1 MKQLNARDRQLVKK
15 LCESGT
21 SEEMLLA
28 WETIVGRSFAESKKH
43 KFQVTEEKL
52 INETTGEEIKWILPS
67 NLSSS
72 EKRIIHLGEFAEGKG
87 SGAIRPVLFRQ
98 NRKGPTEKVANSRE
112 FAGYTH
118 GYNHSRFARQVHDLL
133 SVIAYLDSKD
143 KKTIEIRAG
152 KGFEPQAIVA
162 SYLAG
167 NSIKKVVVESS
178 GFRFSEIVD
187 YRDPRFLPG
196 AIKYG
201 DLDFLIQSLDQK
213 FKQS

>member
-1 MKQLNARDRQLVKK
+1 M
-15 LCESGT
+15 
-21 SEEMLLA
+21 
-28 WETIVGRSFAESKKH
+28 
-43 KFQVTEEKL
+43 
-52 INETTGEEIKWILPS
+52 
-67 NLSSS
+67 
-72 EKRIIHLGEFAEGKG
+72 GEFAEGKG

-98 NRKGPTEKVANSRE
+98 SRKGPTEKVANSRE

-133 SVIAYLDSKD
+133 SVIAYLDSKHE
-143 KKTIEIRAG
+143 KTIEIHVG
-152 KGFEPQAIVA
+152 KGFEAQAIVA

-167 NSIKKVVVESS
+167 GSIKKVVVESS
-178 GFRFSEIVD
+178 DFRFSEIVD

-213 FKQS
+213 FKQSHKQKTGEEVRSTALASKS

>member
-1 MKQLNARDRQLVKK
+1 VSRDRL
-15 LCESGT
+15 
-21 SEEMLLA
+21 
-28 WETIVGRSFAESKKH
+28 
-43 KFQVTEEKL
+43 
-52 INETTGEEIKWILPS
+52 
-67 NLSSS
+67 
-72 EKRIIHLGEFAEGKG
+72 IIHLGEIVEQKG
-87 SGAIRPVLFRQ
+87 SGTIRPILFRQ
-98 NRKGPTEKVANSRE
+98 NQKGPTEKVANPRE

-118 GYNHSRFARQVHDLL
+118 GYNHSRFARQVHDLQ
-133 SVIAYLDSKD
+133 SVIAYLNSKHELP
-143 KKTIEIRAG
+143 IEIHAG
-152 KGFEPQAIVA
+152 RGFEAQAIVG

-178 GFRFSEIVD
+178 DFRFSEIVD

>member
-1 MKQLNARDRQLVKK
+1 MV
-15 LCESGT
+15 E
-21 SEEMLLA
+21 
-28 WETIVGRSFAESKKH
+28 ETIVGRSCADKKKH

-98 NRKGPTEKVANSRE
+98 SRKGPTEKVANSRE

-143 KKTIEIRAG
+143 EKTIEIRAG

-201 DLDFLIQSLDQK
+201 DLGFLIQSLDQK
-213 FKQS
+213 FKQT